1 MNIVVVTQARS
12 GSTRLPNKVLKKIG
26 DKTLLQIHIERIKQT
41 KLIDDIYIA
50 TTDQESDNV
59 IEDLAKELQVK
70 YYRGS
75 ENDVLDRYYQTVKD
89 IQPDFIV
96 RLTSDCPLIDPK
108 LIDELVGE
116 AISQNFDYYSNGL
129 VENYPDGQDIEVF
142 KFTALEKAWN
152 EATLTSEREH
162 VTPYIRKNSTFYG
175 QSLFTSNNHGL
186 DESYKNVRLTV
197 DEPNDFEV
205 IKILINDLGL
215 DKDWRT
221 YTDYYLSN
229 ENINTLNKDI
239 VRNEG
244 YLKSINKD

>member
-1 MNIVVVTQARS
+1 MSVVVITQARS

-26 DKTLLQIHIERIKQT
+26 GKTLLQIHIERIKKAKQ
-41 KLIDDIYIA
+41 IDDIYIA
-50 TTDQESDNV
+50 TTVEKSDSV
-59 IEDLAKELQVK
+59 IEELAKKLGVK

-75 ENDVLDRYYQTVKD
+75 ENDVLDRFYQTVKHVK
-89 IQPDFIV
+89 PVFIV
-96 RLTSDCPLIDPK
+96 RLTSDCPLIDPV
-108 LIDELVGE
+108 LIDEVVKE
-116 AISQNFDYYSNGL
+116 TKSQNLDYYSNGL